1 MRRSVSLTLV
11 AALTAGLVAGCGQA
25 GPGQAAGVR
34 RASAIQA
41 REAAPARLFY
51 QRMKATYAGEVT
63 LQGDRVS
70 LAYPD
75 QPISVYDFAE
85 TPRTGQVRVIIG
97 AFETSTTLADLMTDA
112 PEGGAGPEVLPALL
126 VPIALDMAAAGG
138 QALVLYWL
146 GHRGEDFDKGDA
158 AKCVA
163 LAMALAIVPFLGEMT
178 ALGHIIP
185 VAAKLVASSN
195 GFAAK
200 EVMRAAAAMSGEIIE
215 LVRFLIKLRKSKKAG
230 EGTPGIIGA

>member
-1 MRRSVSLTLV
+1 MRRSVTLTLV
-11 AALTAGLVAGCGQA
+11 AALAMGTLAGCGQA
-25 GPGQAAGVR
+25 GPGQTAAAR
-34 RASAIQA
+34 RAAAVQA
-41 REAAPARLFY
+41 REASPAKQFY
-51 QRMKATYAGEVT
+51 QRMKGMYAGEVT
-63 LQGDRVS
+63 IAGDRVS

-75 QPISVYDFAE
+75 QPVSVYDFAD
-85 TPRTGQVRVIIG
+85 TAHTGQVRVTIG
-97 AFETSTTLADLMTDA
+97 EFETAMAFADLMADA
-112 PEGGAGPEVLPALL
+112 PEGGAGAEILPALL

-163 LAMALAIVPFLGEMT
+163 LAMALAIVPFLGEMS
-178 ALGHIIP
+178 ALGHILP
-185 VAAKLVASSN
+185 VAAKLVGSSN